1 MDEGLTGGGEMAA
14 RIRAFDWTRTPL
26 GPPERWPQSLKT
38 AVSICLDSRFPM
50 IVRWGE
56 ELIALYNDAYSP
68 ILGRKHPGALG
79 APGLS
84 RAVWGDPDT
93 RAVIEPMLRGVLTRG
108 EATWS
113 ADQQLILERHGF
125 REEVYFTFSYSPI
138 RVESGAV
145 GGVFTAVSETT
156 QQVVGERRLR
166 VLRELTL
173 RTAEVKTAE
182 ETYAVAASVLDA
194 SPQDVPFCLLYVLE
208 PDGQTATLR
217 GQSGSIPT
225 RLAPRSLPVN
235 EPTAPWPLM
244 LPGAARDVDVR
255 EEAERGEGLPGGPW
269 PEPARSALVQ
279 PLTRGSERPPTGFL
293 VAGLSP
299 RLPVDPG
306 YRDFIAQVAHHIA
319 EAIAQVRVYEEERQR
334 AESLAELDRA
344 KTAFFSNVSHEFRT
358 PLTLMLGPAE
368 ELRSGAFGP
377 LTPAQSAQVDTLH
390 RNALRLL
397 KLVNALLDF
406 SRIEAGRVQATYQPT
421 DLSALTGDLASV
433 FRSAVVQ
440 AGLTLTLD
448 CPPLSEPVHV
458 DRDLWEK
465 IVLNLLSNAFKYT
478 FEGGITVALRE
489 DGGQAVL
496 TVADTGTGIPPE
508 ALPHLFERFYRVEGA
523 RSRSHEG
530 SGIGLALVRE
540 LVKMHAGTL
549 SVASTVGQGTCF
561 TVTIP
566 LGVAHLPA
574 ERLRVSS
581 EPARALSEVAA
592 PYVQEALRWLPEPRE
607 AAPTLERQDK
617 RGHILLADDNADMRD
632 YVARLLRAAGHEVRV
647 VADGVQAL
655 AAARE
660 QRPDLVLTDVMMP
673 GLDGFGLLEA
683 LRANERT
690 HTLPVILLSARAGEE
705 SRLEG
710 LEQGADDYLVKPF
723 GARELL
729 TRVRAHLE
737 LSRLRAEA
745 QSERFRSF
753 VLNVPGAVYVCDPE
767 APWRFKFM
775 SEPVLS
781 LTGYPAS
788 EFLEEGR
795 TWAPLVHPEDLANVE
810 ARIARAVDR
819 HTPYELEYRIMHAD
833 GLPRWV
839 SEVGRALY
847 DEHGKAWSLEGILF
861 DITSRKATEEALQ
874 QYERQVS
881 RTIAENATSALYMAD
896 AEGRCTFMNP
906 AAERMTGHT
915 FADIRGQKLHT
926 LLHPTHTDAAPC
938 PLESLLTGR
947 AALGAGHE
955 DVFVR
960 VSGEPLPVAVS
971 SSPLLR
977 GGQRVATVLEA
988 RDLTEQKR
996 AEASLQEASRRKDEF
1011 LAMLAHELRNPLA
1024 PVRSALKLLT
1034 THATLDEKS
1043 QHALDVIERQTTNL
1057 ARLVD
1062 DLLDVS
1068 RITRGRIELR
1078 KSPVALPALV
1088 DSALQSVQPL
1098 LDERRHEVSV
1108 TLPRKPLY
1116 TFGDAVRIEQI
1127 IVNLITNAAKYT
1139 DPEGLLRVSLERA
1152 GTVAEIRVKDS
1163 GIGIAPEMLGRVFN
1177 LFEQAERGLD
1187 RSQGGLGIGLTVVK
1201 NLVDLHGGTIEARS
1215 EGVGRGSEFIV
1226 RLPLSEG
1233 PATPTASPSPASPA
1247 PAPVP
1252 ESAPPPSTRRIL
1264 VVDDNVDAADTL
1276 AELLQTWD
1284 HTVWQAHDGHA
1295 ALKAAEEHRP
1305 DVVLLDIGLPGMDGY
1320 EVARRLRAGPLG
1332 PGLTLVALTGYGQ
1345 ASDRSRALE
1354 AGFDKHFVKP
1364 VDIDGLENFLRRS
1377 PKPVAPAHD
1386 EP

>member
-1 MDEGLTGGGEMAA
+1 MAA
-14 RIRAFDWTRTPL
+14 RIRAFDWTRTSL
-26 GPPERWPQSLKT
+26 GPPEQWPQSLKT

-56 ELIALYNDAYSP
+56 ELTAIYNDAYIP
-68 ILGRKHPGALG
+68 ILGHKHPGALG

-84 RAVWGDPDT
+84 RAVWGDPET
-93 RAVIEPMLRGVLTRG
+93 RAIIEPMLRGVLTRG

-113 ADQQLILERHGF
+113 DDQLIIFERKGF
-125 REEVYFTFSYSPI
+125 REEAYLTFSYSPI

-156 QQVVGERRLR
+156 QKVVGKRRLR
-166 VLRELTL
+166 VLRELSL
-173 RTAEVKTAE
+173 RAAEEKTAE
-182 ETYAVAASVLDA
+182 GTYAVVASVLDSA
-194 SPQDVPFCLLYVLE
+194 PHDVPFCLLYVL
-208 PDGQTATLR
+208 DANGTTATLVGR
-217 GQSGSIPT
+217 SGALPADA
-225 RLAPRSLPVN
+225 APERMDVN
-235 EPTAPWPLM
+235 DPSAPWPLD
-244 LPGAARDVDVR
+244 PSRSGAVELDLTQAGTRTND
-255 EEAERGEGLPGGPW
+255 LPGGPW

-279 PLTRGSERPPTGFL
+279 PLMRGGERRPSGFL
-293 VAGLSP
+293 IAGISP
-299 RLPVDPG
+299 RLPLDAS
-306 YRDFIAQVAHHIA
+306 YRDFLTQVAGHIA
-319 EAIAQVRVYEEERQR
+319 DAIAQVRAYQEERRR
-334 AESLAELDRA
+334 AEALAELDRA

-368 ELRSGAFGP
+368 ELRSGALGP
-377 LTPAQSAQVDTLH
+377 LTPAQSAQVDMLH

-397 KLVNALLDF
+397 KLVNSLLDF

-421 DLSALTGDLASV
+421 DLSGLTRDLASV
-433 FRSAVVQ
+433 FRSATEQ

-448 CPPLSEPVHV
+448 CPPLPEPVYV

-465 IVLNLLSNAFKYT
+465 IVLNLLSNAFKFT
-478 FEGGITVALRE
+478 FEGGITVALRAE
-489 DGGQAVL
+489 DGQAVL
-496 TVADTGTGIPPE
+496 TVEDTGTGIPTE

-523 RSRSHEG
+523 RSRTHEG
-530 SGIGLALVRE
+530 SGIGLALVQE

-549 SVASTVGQGTCF
+549 SVSSSLGQGTRF
-561 TVTIP
+561 TVALP
-566 LGVAHLPA
+566 LGMAHLPA
-574 ERLRVSS
+574 ERLGASAEETPS
-581 EPARALSEVAA
+581 IAAIAA
-592 PYVQEALRWLPEPRE
+592 PYVQEALRWLPESSEPAPE
-607 AAPTLERQDK
+607 APPEPTEK

-632 YVARLLRAAGHEVRV
+632 YVVRLLRDAGHQVDV
-647 VADGVQAL
+647 VSNGVQAL

-660 QRPDLVLTDVMMP
+660 RRPELVLTDVMMP
-673 GLDGFGLLEA
+673 ELDGFELLRE

-690 HTLPVILLSARAGEE
+690 RTLPVIMLSARAGEE
-705 SRLEG
+705 SRMEG
-710 LEQGADDYLVKPF
+710 LDQGADDYLVKPF

-729 TRVRAHLE
+729 TRVRTHLE

-745 QSERFRSF
+745 EGERFRSF
-753 VLNVPGAVYVCDPE
+753 VRNVPGAVFASEPE
-767 APWRFKFM
+767 APWRFSFM
-775 SEPVLS
+775 SDPILA

-788 EFLEEGR
+788 EFLEGR
-795 TWAPLVHPEDLANVE
+795 CWAPLIHPEDLANVE

-839 SEVGRALY
+839 SEIGRALY
-847 DEHGKAWSLEGILF
+847 DEHGTPWSLEGIFF

-881 RTIAENATSALYMAD
+881 RTIAENATSALYMTD
-896 AEGRCTFMNP
+896 SEGRCTFMNP

-915 FADIRGQKLHT
+915 FVDIRGQRLHE
-926 LLHPTHTDAAPC
+926 LLHPKHADAPPC
-938 PLESLLTGR
+938 SLEALLTGH
-947 AALGAGHE
+947 ATLANGHE

-960 VSGEPLPVAVS
+960 VTGSTLPVAVS
-971 SSPLLR
+971 ASPLLR
-977 GGQRVATVLEA
+977 AGQRVATVLEA

-1034 THATLDEKS
+1034 SHITLDEKG
-1043 QHALDVIERQTTNL
+1043 QHALEVIERQTTNL

-1078 KSPVALPALV
+1078 KTIVALPALV
-1088 DSALQSVQPL
+1088 DSALQSVQSL

-1116 TFGDAVRIEQI
+1116 TFGDAVRLEQI

-1139 DPEGLLRVSLERA
+1139 DPEGLLRVSLERS
-1152 GTVAEIRVKDS
+1152 GTEAEIRVKDS
-1163 GIGIAPEMLGRVFN
+1163 GIGISPEMLRRVFN

-1201 NLVDLHGGTIEARS
+1201 NLVELHGGTIEARS
-1215 EGVGRGSEFIV
+1215 EGTGRGSEFIV
-1226 RLPLSEG
+1226 RLPLAEA
-1233 PATPTASPSPASPA
+1233 PATTSIPA
-1247 PAPVP
+1247 PAHVP
-1252 ESAPPPSTRRIL
+1252 APAAAEPRESPPPAASRRIL

-1276 AELLQTWD
+1276 AELLQTWE
-1284 HTVWQAHDGHA
+1284 HTVWQAHDGLS
-1295 ALKAAEEHRP
+1295 ALKAAEEHHP

-1320 EVARRLRAGPLG
+1320 EVARRLRTGPLG
-1332 PGLTLVALTGYGQ
+1332 PTLTLVALTGYGQ
-1345 ASDRSRALE
+1345 ASDRSRAME

-1364 VDIDGLENFLRRS
+1364 VDIDGLENFLRQG
-1377 PKPVAPAHD
+1377 PTHAHR
-1386 EP
+1386 